1 MHSTGL
7 PSLTVSALTAG
18 GKPPAVLIVSVSVA
32 DWGARASPALGL
44 PWCGLPLDSYGRFR
58 PGTWPFCGLC
68 PLSVRGL
75 CSVSLCVT
83 RRVVNLVY
91 WYACNVCIRVCHE

>member
-18 GKPPAVLIVSVSVA
+18 GKPPAVLIVSASVA

-44 PWCGLPLDSYGRFR
+44 PWCGVLLLIRTVGSAQGLGPFVASVPCRFVVSV
-58 PGTWPFCGLC
+58 LC
-68 PLSVRGL
+68 
-75 CSVSLCVT
+75 LCV
-83 RRVVNLVY
+83 
-91 WYACNVCIRVCHE
+91 

>member
-18 GKPPAVLIVSVSVA
+18 GKPPAVLIVSASVA

-58 PGTWPFCGLC
+58 PGTWPFCG
-68 PLSVRGL
+68 PLSPVGSWSL
-75 CSVSLCVT
+75 FCVSVCDPESF
-83 RRVVNLVY
+83 
-91 WYACNVCIRVCHE
+91 ACWWRTPNT